1 MKTID
6 ITKIIQDHNLNAK
19 ELAASLFP
27 LHRFPDMALTR
38 IIQGKGVLDA
48 NQISL
53 LAELTGQSVNAL
65 FNQAEWVASSRDG
78 LMFFESA
85 DFKAELDMQHGT
97 SKIFH
102 KGSIFHETILH
113 STSIPLS
120 DYLAEVSA
128 AVLKFKSKKLIK

>member
-1 MKTID
+1 MKTIELQ
-6 ITKIIQDHNLNAK
+6 KIIQDHQLDVRVLAK
-19 ELAASLFP
+19 ELFP
-27 LHRFPDMALTR
+27 SHQHPSMALTR

-53 LAELTGQSVNAL
+53 LSEITGQSINSL
-65 FNQAEWVASSRDG
+65 FNQSEWVAQSREG
-78 LMFFESA
+78 IMFFSSG
-85 DFKAELDMQHGT
+85 DFRAELDMERNT
-97 SKIFH
+97 SKVFH

-120 DYLAEVSA
+120 DYLAEVST

>member
-1 MKTID
+1 MKSID
-6 ITKIIQDHNLNAK
+6 IAKIIQDRNLNAK

-65 FNQAEWVASSRDG
+65 FNQAEWIASSRDG
-78 LMFFESA
+78 LIFFSSG
-85 DFKAELDMQHGT
+85 DFRAELDMERNT
-97 SKIFH
+97 SKVFH
-102 KGSIFHETILH
+102 KNSIFHETILH
-113 STSIPLS
+113 TTSIPLS
-120 DYLAEVSA
+120 EYLKEISA
-128 AVLKFKSKKLIK
+128 SVLKFKNKK

>member
-6 ITKIIQDHNLNAK
+6 IAKIIQDRNLNAK

-38 IIQGKGVLDA
+38 LIQGKGVLDA

-53 LAELTGQSVNAL
+53 LAELTGQSVSAL
-65 FNQAEWVASSRDG
+65 FNQEEWIASSREG
-78 LMFFESA
+78 IIFFSSG
-85 DFKAELDMQHGT
+85 DFRAELDMERNT
-97 SKIFH
+97 SKVFH

-113 STSIPLS
+113 TTSIPLS
-120 DYLAEVSA
+120 EYLKGISA
-128 AVLKFKSKKLIK
+128 SVLKFKSK

>member
-38 IIQGKGVLDA
+38 LIQGKGVLDA

-53 LAELTGQSVNAL
+53 LSEITGQSINSL
-65 FNQAEWVASSRDG
+65 FNQSEWVAQSREGIVHFSSG
-78 LMFFESA
+78 
-85 DFKAELDMQHGT
+85 DFRAELDVEKKT
-97 SKIFH
+97 SKVFH
-102 KGSIFHETILH
+102 KDSIFHETILH
-113 STSIPLS
+113 TTSIPLS
-120 DYLAEVSA
+120 EYLKEISA
-128 AVLKFKSKKLIK
+128 SVLKFKNKK

>member
-1 MKTID
+1 MKSID
-6 ITKIIQDHNLNAK
+6 IAKIIQDRNLNAK

-65 FNQAEWVASSRDG
+65 FNQEEWIASSREG
-78 LMFFESA
+78 IIFFSSG
-85 DFKAELDMQHGT
+85 DFRAELDMDKNT
-97 SKIFH
+97 SKVFH
-102 KGSIFHETILH
+102 KGSIFHETVLH

-120 DYLAEVSA
+120 EYLKEISA
-128 AVLKFKSKKLIK
+128 SVLKFKNKK